1 MVLYAITIFLGS
13 FLLFQVQPLLG
24 KQLIPHF
31 GGSPAVW
38 TTCMLFFQVA
48 LIAGYGY
55 AHGLTLLGRR
65 AQLCLHLLLLG
76 LALAFLPP
84 DLTAR
89 LTDAST
95 ESPVTAIL
103 WLLTVTAGLPF
114 VLLSASAPLTQY
126 WFMQGRPTS
135 SPWRLYAL
143 SNAGSLLALLSYPV
157 LIEPRIDISGQSHIW
172 GWGFVFYLALCAL
185 VMTRSL
191 LQKESS
197 PATAELSE
205 GSDKSAPRI
214 SPWDALFWLACSA
227 FGSATLLAVTN
238 QICQQV
244 ATVPFLW
251 ILPLAAYLVTFIACF
266 ASRRAYSLPLRGV
279 FVIVATAFTMIA
291 LTAGNGFGLPAQL
304 LLFIGV
310 LIACCM
316 ICHGEL
322 VRLQPHS
329 SSLTAYYLVIAAGG
343 AVGGAFI
350 SLLAPLLFTS
360 FVEMPILV
368 AADISLLLTALF
380 RARDREKMPHW
391 LLWLGGT
398 ALAGQLLFTGTYI
411 KVLNNVVVESC
422 RNFYGTL
429 KVFQETDALGAKL
442 SLKHGNTLHG
452 SQYQDANL
460 RDIATTYYGP
470 YTAAGLA
477 LRLHPN
483 RLNMAGSSGQRRL
496 RAGFIGLGV
505 GTLAS
510 YGITGDTF
518 RFYELDSAVIR
529 LAQERF
535 TFLGDSHARIELV
548 PGDARLNLAREAR
561 QGGKQQFDVLVVD
574 AFSNDSIPVHL
585 VTKEAVEL
593 YLGHL
598 RPDGLLLFHVSN
610 ILVDLLPVLASHAE
624 AFGLPAVSIVTPDE
638 PGMGRRE
645 ASWAVLTAN
654 KAFLEND
661 QVRSRAK
668 PLPSRQISW
677 TDSFAGIWQVL
688 K

>member
-1 MVLYAITIFLGS
+1 MVLYSVTIFLGS

-76 LALAFLPP
+76 MALAFLPP

-89 LTDAST
+89 LADAST
-95 ESPVTAIL
+95 ETPVTAVL
-103 WLLTVTAGLPF
+103 WLLTCTVGLPF

-126 WFMQGRPTS
+126 WFMQGRPAS

-157 LIEPRIDISGQSHIW
+157 LIEPRIDISGQSRIW
-172 GWGFVFYLALCAL
+172 GWGFVIYLLLCAL
-185 VMTRSL
+185 VMSRSL
-191 LQKESS
+191 LQR
-197 PATAELSE
+197 
-205 GSDKSAPRI
+205 KSASVSVAFSEASEAAAAPI

-227 FGSATLLAVTN
+227 CGSATLLAVTN

-251 ILPLAAYLVTFIACF
+251 ILPLAAYLVTFIVCF
-266 ASRRAYSLPLRGV
+266 ASRRAYSQPLRGL
-279 FVIVATAFTMIA
+279 FLCLATVFTMIS
-291 LTAGNGFGLPAQL
+291 LTAGNGFSLPAQL
-304 LLFIGV
+304 LLFIGA
-310 LIACCM
+310 LISCCM

-322 VRLQPHS
+322 VRLKPHR
-329 SSLTAYYLVIAAGG
+329 SSLTGYYLVIAVGG

-368 AADISLLLTALF
+368 SVDISLLLIALF
-380 RARDREKMPHW
+380 RARNRENMPRW

-398 ALAGQLLFTGTYI
+398 ALAGQLLFTGFYV
-411 KVLNNVVVESC
+411 KALNNVVVESC

-429 KVFQETDALGAKL
+429 KVFQEKDALGTKL

-452 SQYQDANL
+452 SQYQEANL

-470 YTAAGLA
+470 YTAAGMV

-483 RLNMAGSSGQRRL
+483 RLNMAGGSEQRRL
-496 RAGFIGLGV
+496 RVGFIGLGV

-510 YGITGDTF
+510 YGLTGDTF

-548 PGDARLNLAREAR
+548 PGDARLNLAREAK
-561 QGGKQQFDVLVVD
+561 QGVKQQFDVLIVD

-585 VTKEAVEL
+585 VTKEAVAL

-598 RPDGLLLFHVSN
+598 REDGLLLFHVSN
-610 ILVDLLPVLASHAE
+610 ILVDLLPVLASHA
-624 AFGLPAVSIVTPDE
+624 ATFDLPGVSMKTPDE
-638 PGMGRRE
+638 SEMGRRE
-645 ASWAVLTAN
+645 ADWAILTRN
-654 KAFLEND
+654 RAFLEND
-661 QVRSRAK
+661 QVRRRAQ

-677 TDSFAGIWQVL
+677 TDSFASIWQVL